1 MFHLL
6 FYSGLINIKSRKQL
20 LVILSAILAIAGLIF
35 LFLAFK
41 IEIKANVAQYL
52 LNNAWDKT
60 IETGDE
66 YEPWPG
72 FDGYPI
78 LKLSI
83 PKFKLQQIVLS
94 NTSGQSLAFGPSFHP
109 ETYLP
114 KENKITAISS
124 HRDSHGYYI
133 RDLKINDFVIL
144 EDKEDNKFTYKVK
157 NFKIINVE
165 DKDLQFNKKNSQLL
179 LITCYPFDAV
189 ISGTNLRYIV
199 FSERIY

>member
-6 FYSGLINIKSRKQL
+6 FYSGLINIKPRKQL

-41 IEIKANVAQYL
+41 IEIKAKVAQYL

-83 PKFKLQQIVLS
+83 PKFNLQQIVLS

>member
-1 MFHLL
+1 MYHHL
-6 FYSGLINIKSRKQL
+6 FYSGLINIKPRKKL
-20 LVILSAILAIAGLIF
+20 LVILSVILAIAGLIF

-41 IEIKANVAQYL
+41 IEIKARVAQYL
-52 LNNAWDKT
+52 LNNAWNKT

-83 PKFKLQQIVLS
+83 PKFNLQQIVLS

-144 EDKEDNKFTYKVK
+144 EDKQNNKFTYKVI

-165 DKDLQFNKKNSQLL
+165 DKDLQFNKMSNQLL
-179 LITCYPFDAV
+179 LITCYPFDAI

-199 FSERIY
+199 FLDII

>member
-6 FYSGLINIKSRKQL
+6 FYSGLINIKPRKQL
-20 LVILSAILAIAGLIF
+20 FVILSAILAIAGLIF

-41 IEIKANVAQYL
+41 IEIKAKVAQYL

-72 FDGYPI
+72 FDGYPV

-83 PKFKLQQIVLS
+83 PKFNLQQIVLS

-144 EDKEDNKFTYKVK
+144 EDKEDKRFTYKVK
-157 NFKIINVE
+157 NFKIVNVE
-165 DKDLQFNKKNSQLL
+165 DKDLQFNKMSNELI
-179 LITCYPFDAV
+179 LITCYPFDAI

-199 FSERIY
+199 TLIKM

>member
-1 MFHLL
+1 LFHLL
-6 FYSGLINIKSRKQL
+6 FYSGLINIKPRKQL

-41 IEIKANVAQYL
+41 IEIKAKVAQYL

>member
-6 FYSGLINIKSRKQL
+6 FYSGLTNIKPRKQL
-20 LVILSAILAIAGLIF
+20 LVILSAILAIAGIIF

-41 IEIKANVAQYL
+41 IEIKARVAQYL
-52 LNNAWDKT
+52 LNNAWNKT

-78 LKLSI
+78 LKLNI
-83 PKFKLQQIVLS
+83 PKFKLQQIVLN

>member
-6 FYSGLINIKSRKQL
+6 FYSGLINIKPRKQF

-41 IEIKANVAQYL
+41 IEIKARVAQYL
-52 LNNAWDKT
+52 LNNAWNKT

-144 EDKEDNKFTYKVK
+144 EDKDNNKFTYKVK

>member
-6 FYSGLINIKSRKQL
+6 FYSGLINIKPRKQL

-41 IEIKANVAQYL
+41 IEIKAKVAQYL
-52 LNNAWDKT
+52 LNNAWNKT

-78 LKLSI
+78 LKLKF

>member
-6 FYSGLINIKSRKQL
+6 FYSGLINIKPRKQL

-41 IEIKANVAQYL
+41 IEIKAKVAQYL
-52 LNNAWDKT
+52 LNNAWNKT

-83 PKFKLQQIVLS
+83 PKFNLQQIVLS

-114 KENKITAISS
+114 NENKITAISS

>member
-1 MFHLL
+1 M
-6 FYSGLINIKSRKQL
+6 INIKPRKQL

-144 EDKEDNKFTYKVK
+144 EDKENNKFTYKVI

-165 DKDLQFNKKNSQLL
+165 DKDLQFNKMGNQLL
-179 LITCYPFDAV
+179 LITCYPFDAI
-189 ISGTNLRYIV
+189 ISGTKLRYIV
-199 FSERIY
+199 TLIKT

>member
-1 MFHLL
+1 M
-6 FYSGLINIKSRKQL
+6 INIKPRKQL
-20 LVILSAILAIAGLIF
+20 FVILSAILAIAGLIF

-41 IEIKANVAQYL
+41 IEIKAKVAQYL

-72 FDGYPI
+72 FDGYPV

-83 PKFKLQQIVLS
+83 PKFNLQQIVLS

-144 EDKEDNKFTYKVK
+144 EDKEDKRFTYKVK
-157 NFKIINVE
+157 NFKIVNVE
-165 DKDLQFNKKNSQLL
+165 DKDLQFNKMSNELI
-179 LITCYPFDAV
+179 LITCYPFDAI

-199 FSERIY
+199 TLIKM

>member
-6 FYSGLINIKSRKQL
+6 FYSGLINIKPRKQL

-41 IEIKANVAQYL
+41 IEIKAKVAQYL

-109 ETYLP
+109 ETY
-114 KENKITAISS
+114 
-124 HRDSHGYYI
+124 
-133 RDLKINDFVIL
+133 
-144 EDKEDNKFTYKVK
+144 
-157 NFKIINVE
+157 
-165 DKDLQFNKKNSQLL
+165 
-179 LITCYPFDAV
+179 
-189 ISGTNLRYIV
+189 
-199 FSERIY
+199 

>member
-6 FYSGLINIKSRKQL
+6 FYSELINIKLRKQL
-20 LVILSAILAIAGLIF
+20 LVILSSILAIAGLIF

-41 IEIKANVAQYL
+41 IEIKAKVAQYL

-83 PKFKLQQIVLS
+83 PKFNLQQIVLS

-165 DKDLQFNKKNSQLL
+165 DKDLQFDKKNSQLL

>member
-1 MFHLL
+1 M
-6 FYSGLINIKSRKQL
+6 
-20 LVILSAILAIAGLIF
+20 
-35 LFLAFK
+35 
-41 IEIKANVAQYL
+41 
-52 LNNAWDKT
+52 DKT

-78 LKLSI
+78 LKLNI

-133 RDLKINDFVIL
+133 RDLKINDFVIW
-144 EDKEDNKFTYKVK
+144 
-157 NFKIINVE
+157 KI
-165 DKDLQFNKKNSQLL
+165 KKITNL
-179 LITCYPFDAV
+179 LIKLK
-189 ISGTNLRYIV
+189 ILK
-199 FSERIY
+199 

>member
-6 FYSGLINIKSRKQL
+6 FYSGLINIKPRKQL

-41 IEIKANVAQYL
+41 IEIKAKVAQYL
-52 LNNAWDKT
+52 LNNAWNKT

>member
-6 FYSGLINIKSRKQL
+6 FYSGLINIKPRKQL
-20 LVILSAILAIAGLIF
+20 LIILSAILAIAGLIF

-41 IEIKANVAQYL
+41 IEIKAKVAQYL

-78 LKLSI
+78 LKLNI
-83 PKFKLQQIVLS
+83 PKFKLQQIVLN

-144 EDKEDNKFTYKVK
+144 EDKENNKFTYKVI

-165 DKDLQFNKKNSQLL
+165 DKDLQFNKMSNQLL
-179 LITCYPFDAV
+179 LITCYPFDAI
-189 ISGTNLRYIV
+189 ISGTKLRYIV
-199 FSERIY
+199 TLIKT

>member
-6 FYSGLINIKSRKQL
+6 FYSGLINIKPRKQL

-41 IEIKANVAQYL
+41 IEIKAKVAQYL

-83 PKFKLQQIVLS
+83 PKIKLQQIVLS

-144 EDKEDNKFTYKVK
+144 EDKENNKFTYKVI

-165 DKDLQFNKKNSQLL
+165 DKDLQFNKMSNQLL
-179 LITCYPFDAV
+179 LITCYPFDA
-189 ISGTNLRYIV
+189 IQSGTPYRYIV
-199 FSERIY
+199 SAQKI

>member
-1 MFHLL
+1 M
-6 FYSGLINIKSRKQL
+6 INIKPRNQL

-41 IEIKANVAQYL
+41 IEIKAKVAQYL
-52 LNNAWDKT
+52 LNNAWNKT

-78 LKLSI
+78 LKVSI

-144 EDKEDNKFTYKVK
+144 EDKENNKFTYKVI

-165 DKDLQFNKKNSQLL
+165 DKDLQFNKMSNQLL
-179 LITCYPFDAV
+179 LITCYPFDAI
-189 ISGTNLRYIV
+189 ISGTKLRYIV
-199 FSERIY
+199 TLIKT

>member
-6 FYSGLINIKSRKQL
+6 FYSGLINIKPRKQL

-41 IEIKANVAQYL
+41 IEIKARVAQYL
-52 LNNAWDKT
+52 LNNAWNKT

-78 LKLSI
+78 LKLKI

-144 EDKEDNKFTYKVK
+144 EDEEDNKFTYKVK
-157 NFKIINVE
+157 NFKIVNVE

>member
-6 FYSGLINIKSRKQL
+6 FYSGLINIKPRKQL

-41 IEIKANVAQYL
+41 IEIKAKVAQYL

-83 PKFKLQQIVLS
+83 PKFKLKQIVLS

-114 KENKITAISS
+114 KENKIIAISS
-124 HRDSHGYYI
+124 HRDGHGYYI

>member
-1 MFHLL
+1 M
-6 FYSGLINIKSRKQL
+6 INIKPRKQL

-41 IEIKANVAQYL
+41 IEIKARVAQYL
-52 LNNAWDKT
+52 LNNAWNKT

-66 YEPWPG
+66 YKPWPG

-144 EDKEDNKFTYKVK
+144 EDKENNKFTYKVI

-165 DKDLQFNKKNSQLL
+165 DKDLQFNKMSNQLL
-179 LITCYPFDAV
+179 LITCYPFDAI
-189 ISGTNLRYIV
+189 ISGTKLRYIV
-199 FSERIY
+199 TLIKT

>member
-6 FYSGLINIKSRKQL
+6 FYSGLINIKPRKQL

-35 LFLAFK
+35 LFLVFK
-41 IEIKANVAQYL
+41 IEIKARVAQYL
-52 LNNAWDKT
+52 LNNAWTKT
-60 IETGDE
+60 IETRDE

-124 HRDSHGYYI
+124 HRDGHGYYI

>member
-1 MFHLL
+1 MFHLP
-6 FYSGLINIKSRKQL
+6 FYSGLINIKPRKQL

-41 IEIKANVAQYL
+41 IEIKAKVAQYL
-52 LNNAWDKT
+52 LNNAWNKT

-83 PKFKLQQIVLS
+83 PKFNLQQIVLS

-114 KENKITAISS
+114 NENKITAISS

-133 RDLKINDFVIL
+133 RDLRINDFVIL
-144 EDKEDNKFTYKVK
+144 EDKENNKYTYKVK

-165 DKDLQFNKKNSQLL
+165 DKDLQFNKMNNQLL
-179 LITCYPFDAV
+179 LITCYPFNSLVA
-189 ISGTNLRYIV
+189 GTKLRYIV
-199 FSERIY
+199 ILIKI

>member
-6 FYSGLINIKSRKQL
+6 FYSGLINIKPRKQL

-41 IEIKANVAQYL
+41 IEIKARVAQYL
-52 LNNAWDKT
+52 LNNAWNKT

-78 LKLSI
+78 LKLKI

-144 EDKEDNKFTYKVK
+144 EDKENNKFTYKVK

-165 DKDLQFNKKNSQLL
+165 NKDFQFNKTSNQLL
-179 LITCYPFDAV
+179 LITCYPLDAI
-189 ISGTNLRYIV
+189 ISGTKLRYIV
-199 FSERIY
+199 TLIKT

>member
-6 FYSGLINIKSRKQL
+6 FYSGLINIKPRKQL

-41 IEIKANVAQYL
+41 IEIKAKVAQYL
-52 LNNAWDKT
+52 LNNAWNKT
-60 IETGDE
+60 IETGDD

-83 PKFKLQQIVLS
+83 PKFNLQQIVLS